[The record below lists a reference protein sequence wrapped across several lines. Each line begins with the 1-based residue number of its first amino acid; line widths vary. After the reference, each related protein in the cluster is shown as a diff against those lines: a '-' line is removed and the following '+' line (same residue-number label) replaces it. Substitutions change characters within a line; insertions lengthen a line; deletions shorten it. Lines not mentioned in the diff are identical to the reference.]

1 MRHIIIIFSII
12 ISLVLFSCSMS
23 KKEYNDDYI
32 IDPVEKEASFVGG
45 YDSLM
50 RFIVDNLIYPEEALK
65 GKIEGKVLT
74 TFVVEVDGS
83 ISDIKVL
90 RGLGYGCD
98 EEAIRIIKLM
108 PKWNPAIILSSK
120 SKVRQQFVLPISFYT
135 PTDEE

>member
-1 MRHIIIIFSII
+1 MRYIIIIFSI

-23 KKEYNDDYI
+23 KKEYNNDYI
-32 IDPVEKEASFVGG
+32 SPPVEEDASFVGG

-120 SKVRQQFVLPISFYT
+120 RKVRQQFVLPISFYI

>member
-1 MRHIIIIFSII
+1 
-12 ISLVLFSCSMS
+12 MS

-65 GKIEGKVLT
+65 GKIEGKVIT

-120 SKVRQQFVLPISFYT
+120 RKVRQQFVLPISFYI